1 MKAPLVDTHAHL
13 CDPAFHKDLAAVCRR
28 AADTGVAA
36 IVAVGEDLPD
46 AHRNLKLA
54 AQHPAVK
61 PAAGLYPTHLDPEA
75 ADQMVA
81 LIRQNQ
87 DHLCA
92 IGEVGL
98 DFWAVKDPTGKALQQ
113 EIFKTFIQL
122 SNELDLP
129 LNVHSRSAGRQAI
142 ALLQNLDARKVQLH
156 AFDGKFTTAQPALEA
171 GYFFSMPPSVLRSR
185 QKQKL
190 LKHLPLDCLLVES
203 DSPVLGPDPAQRN
216 EPSNLLVAVKTIAD
230 IKGVSLEAVT
240 DHLYANTVRLYGP
253 L

>member
-13 CDPAFHKDLAAVCRR
+13 CDPAFHPDLAAVCRR
-28 AADTGVAA
+28 AAHAGVAA

-46 AHRNLKLA
+46 ARRNLKLA
-54 AQHPAVK
+54 AQYSAIK

-75 ADQMVA
+75 ADQMIA
-81 LIRQNQ
+81 WIRQNQ

-98 DFWAVKDPTGKALQQ
+98 DFWAVKDPAGKALQQ
-113 EIFKTFIQL
+113 EIFKLFIQL

-142 ALLQNLDARKVQLH
+142 ALLQKLDARKVQLH

-171 GYFFSMPPSVLRSR
+171 GYFFSMPPSVLGSR

-190 LKHLPLDCLLVES
+190 LKHLPLHCLLVES

-216 EPSNLLVAVKTIAD
+216 EPCNLVIAVKAIAD
-230 IKGVSLEAVT
+230 IKGVSFEKVT
-240 DHLYANTVRLYGP
+240 DQLYANTGRLYGP

>member
-1 MKAPLVDTHAHL
+1 MKAPFVDTHAHL
-13 CDPAFHKDLAAVCRR
+13 CDPAFQPDLPAVCQR
-28 AADTGVAA
+28 ATDAGVAA
-36 IVAVGEDLPD
+36 IIAVGEDLPD
-46 AHRNLKLA
+46 ARRNLELA
-54 AQHPAVK
+54 AQYPAIK
-61 PAAGLYPTHLDPEA
+61 PAAGLYPTHLDSEA
-75 ADQMVA
+75 AVRMA
-81 LIRQNQ
+81 TFIRSNR

-98 DFWAVKDPTGKALQQ
+98 DFWAVKDPHGKALQQ

-129 LNVHSRSAGRQAI
+129 LNVHSRSAGRHAI
-142 ALLQNLDARKVQLH
+142 ALLQALDARRVQLH
-156 AFDGKFTTAQPALEA
+156 AFDGKFSTAQPAIEA
-171 GYFFSMPPSVLRSR
+171 GYFFSMPPCVMRSR

-216 EPSNLLVAVKTIAD
+216 EPSNLLIAVKAIAD
-230 IKGVSLEAVT
+230 IKGVSLETVT